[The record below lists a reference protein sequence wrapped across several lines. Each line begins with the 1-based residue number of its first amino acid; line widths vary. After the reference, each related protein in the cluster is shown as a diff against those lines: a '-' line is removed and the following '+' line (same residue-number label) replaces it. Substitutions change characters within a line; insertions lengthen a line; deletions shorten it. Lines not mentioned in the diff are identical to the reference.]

1 MLIAKPPSEKLPS
14 GVDCNSQLDNVKR
27 VRDMGI
33 LSPKREVFIH
43 PPLLKAQRENRK
55 VVRARDG

>member
-1 MLIAKPPSEKLPS
+1 MLIAKPSSEKLPS

-33 LSPKREVFIH
+33 LSPKWEVFIH
-43 PPLLKAQRENRK
+43 PPLLKAQRFMWKR
-55 VVRARDG
+55 R